1 MPEQLSNI
9 LLLLFAGLALW
20 GAYDYI
26 IESVRI
32 FRRSLRRYLE
42 RDRH

>member
-9 LLLLFAGLALW
+9 LLLAIAVLALW

-26 IESVRI
+26 VESVRI

-42 RDRH
+42 RNRE